1 LTIARIF
8 KRFFKIKIKS
18 ITSSGSN
25 TPDITARRELIATC
39 AAFFILGAVFAS
51 WASRIPAIRDIAM
64 LTPVT
69 LGYALFGRGVGTIL
83 IMPAVTGLIHR
94 IGAKK
99 SSMFFGVILILS
111 LIPMA
116 VAPDWMVLTL
126 VLLITGA
133 GASGYNISINALGSM
148 IEESTGRS
156 HMSMI
161 HSWFGVGNVAG
172 ALAGTAVASQQLS
185 VAIHFWGA
193 AILLMGILMVA
204 YNYLPEDGPNPK
216 AVKAGFKLPHGGLLW
231 LGGIC
236 FVAAA
241 IEDSIM
247 NWVALF
253 FTDYVGTPEGLA
265 PIGYTAYAVSMLIMR
280 LVGDRL
286 KPRFGAKGLITAG
299 SVIAALGVIISILS
313 PSLIVASIGFVMAG
327 AGVALTFPMIFSA
340 AGKEGAVALATVATM
355 GALGGMLSQP
365 IMGYL
370 VDNFELIGGFI
381 FIAVSMLAVG
391 AGSQK
396 ARLLNK

>member
-1 LTIARIF
+1 M
-8 KRFFKIKIKS
+8 S
-18 ITSSGSN
+18 SSGSN
-25 TPDITARRELIATC
+25 TPDITARRQLIATC
-39 AAFFILGAVFAS
+39 AAFFILGAVFAT
-51 WASRIPAIRDIAM
+51 WASRIPAIRDVSM

-69 LGYALFGRGVGTIL
+69 LGYALLGRGLGTIV

-94 IGAKK
+94 VGAKK
-99 SSMFFGVILILS
+99 ASMLFGVLLILS

-116 VAPDWMVLTL
+116 VAPDWIVLTL
-126 VLLITGA
+126 VLFITGA
-133 GASGYNISINALGSM
+133 GASGYNISINALGSR

-172 ALAGTAVASQQLS
+172 ALAGTAMASQQFS
-185 VAIHFWGA
+185 VVLHFWGVA
-193 AILLMGILMVA
+193 MLLLVVLMGV
-204 YNYLPEDGPNPK
+204 YSYLPEDGPDPQ
-216 AVKAGFKLPHGGLLW
+216 AVKARFKLPHGSLLW
-231 LGGIC
+231 LGVIC
-236 FVAAA
+236 FVAAS

-247 NWVALF
+247 NWVTLF
-253 FTDYVGTPEGLA
+253 FTDYVGASEGLA

-286 KPRFGAKGLITAG
+286 KPRFGAKALITGG
-299 SVIAALGVIISILS
+299 SVIAASGIIISILS
-313 PSLIVASIGFVMAG
+313 PNLMVASIGFVMAG

-370 VDNFELIGGFI
+370 VDNFTLTGGFI
-381 FIAVSMLAVG
+381 FICICMLAVG

-396 ARLLNK
+396 ARLLKK

>member
-1 LTIARIF
+1 M
-8 KRFFKIKIKS
+8 
-18 ITSSGSN
+18 
-25 TPDITARRELIATC
+25 
-39 AAFFILGAVFAS
+39 GAVFAT
-51 WASRIPAIRDIAM
+51 WASRIPAIRDISM

-69 LGYALFGRGVGTIL
+69 LGYALLGRGLGTIL

-94 IGAKK
+94 VGAKK
-99 SSMFFGVILILS
+99 ASMLFGVLLILS

-116 VAPDWMVLTL
+116 VAPDWIVLTL

-133 GASGYNISINALGSM
+133 GASGYNISINALGSR

-172 ALAGTAVASQQLS
+172 ALAGTAMASQQFS
-185 VAIHFWGA
+185 VTLHFWGI
-193 AILLMGILMVA
+193 AILLLVVLMGV
-204 YNYLPEDGPNPK
+204 YSYLPEDGPDPQ
-216 AVKAGFKLPHGGLLW
+216 AVKARFKLPHGSLLW
-231 LGGIC
+231 LGVIC
-236 FVAAA
+236 FVAAS

-247 NWVALF
+247 NWVTLF
-253 FTDYVGTPEGLA
+253 FTDYVGASEGLA

-286 KPRFGAKGLITAG
+286 KPRFGAKALITGG
-299 SVIAALGVIISILS
+299 SVIAATGVIISILS
-313 PSLIVASIGFVMAG
+313 PNLMVASIGFVMAG

-370 VDNFELIGGFI
+370 VDNFTLTGGFI
-381 FIAVSMLAVG
+381 FICICMLAVG

-396 ARLLNK
+396 ARLLKK